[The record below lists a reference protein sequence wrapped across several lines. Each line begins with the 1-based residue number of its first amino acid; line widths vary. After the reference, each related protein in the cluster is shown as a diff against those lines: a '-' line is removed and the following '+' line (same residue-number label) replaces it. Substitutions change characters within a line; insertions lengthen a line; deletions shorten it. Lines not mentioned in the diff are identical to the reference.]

1 MVPLK
6 TAKADLIGKYKRHLK
21 ISFILSISLV
31 ILAFKFSPMPG
42 KFEPIKVDNDE
53 IIKITEIDPT
63 TQKPKVPEPPKA
75 PEIIPAE
82 LDNEIEDIVLQDV
95 GIFENVPT
103 GTPGPPTDDK
113 PIIEDDKIFE
123 AVEEN
128 PEIIGGIA
136 ELQKKVY
143 YTEIARKAGIEGT
156 VVIEAIVDKKGNVT
170 DVSVKKS
177 IGGGLDDVAL
187 KAVLNTKFKPGMQ
200 RGKPVNVR
208 MWIPIKFVLRKIQ

>member
-6 TAKADLIGKYKRHLK
+6 TAKADLIGKYRRHLK
-21 ISFILSISLV
+21 ISFIFSISLV

-42 KFEPIKVDNDE
+42 KVEPIKVDNDE

-75 PEIIPAE
+75 PELITAD
-82 LDNEIEDIVLQDV
+82 LNDEIEDLVLKDV
-95 GIFENVPT
+95 GIFENIPIS
-103 GTPGPPTDDK
+103 TPGPPTDDK

-123 AVEEN
+123 AVEES

-143 YTEIARKAGIEGT
+143 YTEIAKKAGIEGT
-156 VVIEAIVDKKGNVT
+156 VVIQAIVDKNGNVT
-170 DVSVKKS
+170 DASVKKS

-187 KAVLNTKFKPGMQ
+187 KAVLDTKFKPGKQ

-208 MWIPIKFVLRKIQ
+208 MWIPIKFVLRNF